1 MKISKTGRKNFVIF
15 SLVLMLGLIGYVN
28 YNLNKQSLLQTS
40 SELEEYR
47 MTMLEE
53 SGMLFEDGEDLLG
66 EETEEVHASEVE
78 DDIKD
83 IAEYESDGTQVVD
96 SREYNKVVDLVKE
109 TNSQIAENITNRG
122 SMVSDI
128 YFIESKLERDK
139 KRSEMIS
146 ELNDIINNQLTSAE
160 MRDEAQGLKLGMI
173 SNTEKEILIENMVMA
188 KGFDDAIV
196 YLTDKSINVVVNSD
210 ALADKDV
217 AQILDIIRR
226 ETDVAMDNITIM
238 NKK

>member
-1 MKISKTGRKNFVIF
+1 MKFSKMGRKNFVIF

-53 SGMLFEDGEDLLG
+53 NGMLLDNEEGLLG
-66 EETEEVHASEVE
+66 EEIEEVHGNEVQNVIE
-78 DDIKD
+78 DV
-83 IAEYESDGTQVVD
+83 AEYDLNNTQVVD
-96 SREYNKVVDLVKE
+96 SREYNEIADLVE
-109 TNSQIAENITNRG
+109 EASTQITENITSERFMASN
-122 SMVSDI
+122 I

-146 ELNDIINNQLTSAE
+146 QLNDIINNQLTSEE
-160 MRDEAQGLKLGMI
+160 MRDQAQGLKLGMI
-173 SNTEKEILIENMVMA
+173 SNTEKEVLIENMVMA
-188 KGFDDAIV
+188 KGFTNAIV
-196 YLTDKSINVVVNSD
+196 YLTDSSINVVVNSD
-210 ALADKDV
+210 ILNDKDV
-217 AQILDIIRR
+217 AQIVDIIRR
-226 ETDVAMDNITIM
+226 ETDIAMDCITIM